1 MIPIAWTLGALT
13 LTTHSCSFAG
23 TAKSSVNGVKLAHSF
38 LQKFSRV
45 IGVELKGGVIVD
57 FGKEKM
63 LIGGGGFVRWVM
75 ECTRIVS

>member
-1 MIPIAWTLGALT
+1 
-13 LTTHSCSFAG
+13 
-23 TAKSSVNGVKLAHSF
+23 VNGVKLAHSF

-57 FGKEKM
+57 FRNEKM

-75 ECTRIVS
+75 ECTPIVS